1 MPPLANDPL
10 PAPASSAKRMS
21 RAQAMWLHGIVLVSF
36 LAASSAPSPL
46 YAIYREAWGFSALTL
61 TLVFSSY
68 AFALLAALLVL
79 GGLSDHRGRR
89 EVVLLSLALEFAS
102 VVMFWRADS
111 VGWLLAARI
120 LQGLAT
126 GIATSTLSAAM
137 LDLNRERGSLV
148 NGIAPMIGMA
158 IGALGTSAL
167 VQFAPAPTKLV
178 FELLL
183 LALALQAVAA
193 YFLPETVE
201 LRPGVWQSL
210 KPKLAIPQRA
220 RSTLWQLLPVNTA
233 LWALGGFYLSLGPTL
248 AKLITGS
255 AAPVVGGALIAT
267 LVLSAAVSIYGVRER
282 PPRATLAAG
291 AAAFA
296 IGLVVTLSGMQWHLT
311 SLFFIGT
318 AMAGVGF
325 GASFNGAMRSLVP
338 LAAPHERAGLMAS
351 FFVLSY
357 LAFSVP
363 AIAAGLAVGLCGL
376 KPTAMGYGVML
387 VAMALAA
394 LLAMKRWRRSDFRS
408 TAA

>member
-1 MPPLANDPL
+1 MPPLVNDRL
-10 PAPASSAKRMS
+10 PARALGTKRMN
-21 RAQAMWLHGIVLVSF
+21 AGQALWLHGIVLVSF

-89 EVVLLSLALEFAS
+89 EVVLLSIGLEFAS
-102 VVMFWRADS
+102 IVLFWRADS
-111 VGWLLAARI
+111 VGWLLAARL

-126 GIATSTLSAAM
+126 GIATSTVSAAI
-137 LDLNRERGSLV
+137 LDLNRERGSLI

-183 LALALQAVAA
+183 LAFALQAVAA
-193 YFLPETVE
+193 FYLPETVE
-201 LRPGVWQSL
+201 RRPGVWQSL
-210 KPKLAIPQRA
+210 KPKLAIPVQA

-248 AKLITGS
+248 AKLITGID
-255 AAPVVGGALIAT
+255 APVVGGALIAV
-267 LVLSAAVSIYGVRER
+267 LVLSAAVSIYLVRER

-291 AAAFA
+291 AASFA
-296 IGLVVTLSGMQWHLT
+296 VGLLITLAGMQWHLT
-311 SLFFIGT
+311 ALFFAGT
-318 AMAGVGF
+318 ALSGVGF

-338 LAAPHERAGLMAS
+338 LATPLERAGLMAS

-357 LAFSVP
+357 LAFSLP
-363 AIAAGLAVGLCGL
+363 AIAAGLSVGLFGL
-376 KPTAMGYGVML
+376 KPTAMGYGSLL
-387 VAMALAA
+387 VVMALAA
-394 LLAMKRWRRSDFRS
+394 LVAMKPWRVGALTS

>member
-1 MPPLANDPL
+1 MPPLANDRL
-10 PAPASSAKRMS
+10 PARALGTKRMN
-21 RAQAMWLHGIVLVSF
+21 ATQALWLHGIVLVSF

-89 EVVLLSLALEFAS
+89 EVVLLSIGLEFAS
-102 VVMFWRADS
+102 IVLFWRADS
-111 VGWLLAARI
+111 VGWLLAARL

-126 GIATSTLSAAM
+126 GIATSTVSAAM
-137 LDLNRERGSLV
+137 LDLNRERGSLI

-183 LALALQAVAA
+183 LAFALQAVAA
-193 YFLPETVE
+193 FYLPETVE
-201 LRPGVWQSL
+201 RRPGVWQSL
-210 KPKLAIPQRA
+210 KPKLAIPVQA

-248 AKLITGS
+248 AKLITGID
-255 AAPVVGGALIAT
+255 APVVGGALIAV
-267 LVLSAAVSIYGVRER
+267 LVLSAAVSIYLVRER

-291 AAAFA
+291 AASFA
-296 IGLVVTLSGMQWHLT
+296 VGLLITLAGMHWHLT
-311 SLFFIGT
+311 ALFFAGT
-318 AMAGVGF
+318 ALSGVGF

-338 LAAPHERAGLMAS
+338 LATALERAGLMAS

-357 LAFSVP
+357 LAFSLP
-363 AIAAGLAVGLCGL
+363 AIAAGLSVGLFGL
-376 KPTAMGYGVML
+376 KPTAMGYGSLL
-387 VAMALAA
+387 VVMALAA
-394 LLAMKRWRRSDFRS
+394 LVAMKPWRVGALTS

>member
-1 MPPLANDPL
+1 MPPLANDRL
-10 PAPASSAKRMS
+10 PARALGIKRMN
-21 RAQAMWLHGIVLVSF
+21 ATQALWLHGIVLVSF

-89 EVVLLSLALEFAS
+89 EVVLLSIGLEFAS
-102 VVMFWRADS
+102 IVLFWRADS
-111 VGWLLAARI
+111 VGWLLAARL

-126 GIATSTLSAAM
+126 GIATSTVSAAM
-137 LDLNRERGSLV
+137 LDLNRERGSLI

-183 LALALQAVAA
+183 LAFALQAVAA
-193 YFLPETVE
+193 FYLPETVE
-201 LRPGVWQSL
+201 RRLGVWQSL
-210 KPKLAIPQRA
+210 KPKLAIPVQA

-248 AKLITGS
+248 AKLITGID
-255 AAPVVGGALIAT
+255 APVVGGALIAV
-267 LVLSAAVSIYGVRER
+267 LVLSAAVSIYLVRER

-291 AAAFA
+291 AASLAV
-296 IGLVVTLSGMQWHLT
+296 GLVITLAGMQWHLT
-311 SLFFIGT
+311 ALFFAGT
-318 AMAGVGF
+318 ALSGVGF

-338 LAAPHERAGLMAS
+338 LATALERAGLMAS
-351 FFVLSY
+351 FFVMSY
-357 LAFSVP
+357 LAFSLP
-363 AIAAGLAVGLCGL
+363 AIVAGLAVGLVGL
-376 KPTAMGYGVML
+376 KPTAMGYGLTL

-394 LLAMKRWRRSDFRS
+394 LLAMKPWRGFEITS
-408 TAA
+408 TSA

>member
-1 MPPLANDPL
+1 MPPLANDHL
-10 PAPASSAKRMS
+10 PARALGAKRMNA
-21 RAQAMWLHGIVLVSF
+21 AQALWLHGIVLVSF

-89 EVVLLSLALEFAS
+89 EVVLLSIGLEFAS
-102 VVMFWRADS
+102 IVLFWRADS
-111 VGWLLAARI
+111 VAWLLAARV

-126 GIATSTLSAAM
+126 GIATSTVSAAM
-137 LDLNRERGSLV
+137 LDLNRERGSLI

-158 IGALGTSAL
+158 LGALGTSAL

-183 LALALQAVAA
+183 LAFALQAVAA
-193 YFLPETVE
+193 FYLPETVE
-201 LRPGVWQSL
+201 RRPGVWQSL
-210 KPKLAIPQRA
+210 KPKLSIPLQA

-248 AKLITGS
+248 AKLITGND
-255 AAPVVGGALIAT
+255 APVVGGALIAV
-267 LVLSAAVSIYGVRER
+267 LVLSAAVSIYAVRAR
-282 PPRATLAAG
+282 SPRATLAAG
-291 AAAFA
+291 AAFFA
-296 IGLVVTLSGMQWHLT
+296 VGLVITLAGMHWHVTP
-311 SLFFIGT
+311 LFFAGT
-318 AMAGVGF
+318 ALAGVGF

-338 LAAPHERAGLMAS
+338 LATALERAGLMAS

-357 LAFSVP
+357 LAFSLP
-363 AIAAGLAVGLCGL
+363 AIAAGLCVGIFGL
-376 KPTAMGYGVML
+376 KPTAMGYGSLL
-387 VAMALAA
+387 VGMALAA
-394 LLAMKRWRRSDFRS
+394 LLAMKPWRSDQVRS